1 MVVVVVLVGI
11 VVAVVDAVGITV
23 VVVVVVVVT
32 VSVAVAVV
40 VAVVVVVGVGVGIA
54 VGIAVGVA
62 VEKEHTMIYKF
73 QFKHAYFF
81 GNWPST
87 TQSRDRYKLRQRSKI
102 RGRVKLPILSKE
114 VGSFLKSKTKRVN
127 ALKIFTSISGAKRQ
141 EWFHPEIRGE
151 QMNG

>member
-1 MVVVVVLVGI
+1 MHIVFVVVVGGAVVVTVADG
-11 VVAVVDAVGITV
+11 VADGVAVVVGIV
-23 VVVVVVVVT
+23 VVVVVAVG
-32 VSVAVAVV
+32 VAV
-40 VAVVVVVGVGVGIA
+40 A

-151 QMNG
+151 QTNG